1 MRTRSRMLALALA
14 MIVGCDQNEGSG
26 NAKATS
32 AAKAPEAAS
41 NAQPTKPE
49 GAAPSAVT
57 PPAASG
63 PAWELDP
70 AKHVI
75 PATPA
80 SGTLFGKSVAP
91 DAQIEG
97 DALRFRLMADG
108 NPTGEMVEIHLVEP
122 GKTFEGLKLTVKPDQ
137 DAGAGQPFIMV
148 SSPMAA
154 AQPLIEKGYALT
166 LEVGKREKGK
176 AAGKLF
182 LSLPGEGK
190 QFLAGTFNAEWLRG
204 RAELPAT
211 YDAPFIRGT
220 LQAKNAPD
228 PYTVVGYVRVEP
240 HEAANANLDAI
251 GTKIGPDGFLLRS
264 ESRPR
269 GGALFPAT
277 DKEPARFEFTRLEP
291 GRYFVFATLKMG
303 PAAWRWVD
311 VAAGGQIVAD
321 FALDQAIFG
330 SLEVT
335 SSAAGPVSVLPLPEG
350 GQPWPEMLISDV
362 AKMME
367 LQAAGPVA
375 KFGRV
380 APGKY
385 QVWAGGLTSTVEVKA
400 NDTARIELKK

>member
-1 MRTRSRMLALALA
+1 MRTRSRMMALALALV
-14 MIVGCDQNEGSG
+14 IGCDQNEESG
-26 NAKATS
+26 NAKGTP
-32 AAKAPEAAS
+32 APEATA
-41 NAQPTKPE
+41 NAQPTKPDAACAVGRHSARGH
-49 GAAPSAVT
+49 GAGLGARPRQARY
-57 PPAASG
+57 PGNPRRRN
-63 PAWELDP
+63 
-70 AKHVI
+70 
-75 PATPA
+75 
-80 SGTLFGKSVAP
+80 SVRQIRRA

-122 GKTFEGLKLTVKPDQ
+122 GKTFEGLNLTVKPDQ
-137 DAGAGQPFIMV
+137 EAGTGLPFIMV
-148 SSPMAA
+148 SNPMAA
-154 AQPLIEKGYALT
+154 SQPLIEKGYALT
-166 LEVGKREKGK
+166 LEVGKREKGR

-204 RAELPAT
+204 RAELPAD
-211 YDAPFIRGT
+211 YDAPFIRGA

-240 HEAANANLDAI
+240 HEGASSHLDAI
-251 GTKIGPDGFLLRS
+251 GTKIGPGGFLLRS

-269 GGALFPAT
+269 SGALFPET

-303 PAAWRWVD
+303 PAAWRWVN

-321 FALDQAIFG
+321 FTLDQSAFG
-330 SLEVT
+330 SLEVAAPPT
-335 SSAAGPVSVLPLPEG
+335 AGPVSVLPLPEG
-350 GQPWPEMLISDV
+350 GQPWAEMLISDV

-400 NDTARIELKK
+400 NDTARVELKK